1 LAHVPDPVLSMSD
14 QALGSTRLEDL
25 ERAWMRIPAVSA
37 AKVVLSP
44 SGDIAEVHVVASDK
58 RSPKLVVRDIQSVAR
73 AMFFLDIDYRRVSV
87 VQLPAEN
94 GGNGSAPHAAHPA
107 DLPVENVRE
116 PDLVAVEQMPEH
128 APVVQPPAQQ
138 TPPPAPQRVPSGV
151 LHVEPSVSKVII
163 SQSGALTEVSV
174 EVVGPAAVGS
184 SSVRGPSSQV
194 AMLAAR
200 AALGAREAL
209 GADDAA
215 VVAGVDESNVG
226 GRQVVIVAAIVAG
239 PAGEVFATACAPV
252 TGSVAEAAAAAA
264 LQAVAGRVG

>member
-1 LAHVPDPVLSMSD
+1 MSD

-37 AKVVLSP
+37 AKVVLAP
-44 SGDIAEVHVVASDK
+44 AGDIAEVHVVASDK

-87 VQLPAEN
+87 VQLPAED
-94 GGNGSAPHAAHPA
+94 GAAERVP
-107 DLPVENVRE
+107 E
-116 PDLVAVEQMPEH
+116 PELLAVEPVYEHVPAAAPAAPSPPEPSA
-128 APVVQPPAQQ
+128 APARM
-138 TPPPAPQRVPSGV
+138 TPGV
-151 LHVEPSVSKVII
+151 MHVEPSVSKVVI

-174 EVVGPAAVGS
+174 EVVGPATVGS
-184 SSVRGPSSQV
+184 SAVRGPSSQV

-209 GADDAA
+209 GAEDAA
-215 VVAGVDESNVG
+215 VVAGVEESNVG